1 MASLNFSDVQCNQP
15 LTGSNLRDNATALAD
30 KMGLSSECKKMAEHD
45 FTVGQMSAQI
55 KIPFAKM
62 RADAS
67 FTNSNNKMTQSGCGQ
82 FMLNSSNIL
91 NNVQKIKC
99 LINENQNNTSVNVSS
114 GNKIIIRTL
123 PLSKEEELSKR
134 EILKGYTPAEAGKIS
149 PEMIKEY
156 KTWLDAII
164 GSYDRS
170 LTITN
175 TKLIQKSDVKVKT
188 LGSFSKDQISELESA
203 YKDIAKDV
211 VKNNIEKT
219 IGTNA
224 MDENTKSVV
233 LKNTESNLTDSSQN
247 IQKTLNSI
255 KVITNSNNE
264 TIFESNGKMLLDNFQ
279 FTQETVI
286 DQATAMIVAD
296 AIKDG
301 MKAMVDTVKET
312 SIETVEKKE
321 VAGMDKVIDSVG
333 DVNAKV
339 IKAQNLEDFSPIVYI
354 VIAVIAI
361 FVIIAIGMGMYM
373 VAKKKGSSSAIASSI
388 SNVASIPAVPSVPS
402 VPAVASV
409 PSAG

>member
-1 MASLNFSDVQCNQP
+1 MASINFSDIQCNKP
-15 LTGSNLRDNATALAD
+15 LTGANLRDNATALAD
-30 KMGLSSECKKMAEHD
+30 KMGLSSECKKLAESD
-45 FTVGQMSAQI
+45 FTAGQMSGQVS
-55 KIPFAKM
+55 IPFAKM

-91 NNVQKIKC
+91 NNVHKMKC
-99 LINENQNNTSVNVSS
+99 LINENQSNTSVNVSS
-114 GNKIIIRTL
+114 GNKITIRTL
-123 PLSKEEELSKR
+123 PLSPEEEKAKL
-134 EILKGYTPAEAGKIS
+134 ELLKGYTPAEAGKVT

-164 GSYDRS
+164 ASYDRS

-188 LGSFSKDQISELESA
+188 LGNFTKDQISQLESA

-219 IGTNA
+219 LGTNS
-224 MDENTKSVV
+224 MDENAKAVV

-255 KVITNSNNE
+255 KVITTANNE
-264 TIFESNGKMLLDNFQ
+264 TILESNGKMVLDNFQ
-279 FTQETVI
+279 FTQESVI

-312 SIETVEKKE
+312 SIQNTEKKE
-321 VAGMDKVIDSVG
+321 VTGMEKVIEATG
-333 DVNAKV
+333 NVNAQV
-339 IKAQNLEDFSPIVYI
+339 VDAQKLEEFSPVVYI
-354 VIAVIAI
+354 VIA
-361 FVIIAIGMGMYM
+361 IIAIVIIGVAGTGAYMY
-373 VAKKKGSSSAIASSI
+373 AKKQGKI
-388 SNVASIPAVPSVPS
+388 
-402 VPAVASV
+402 
-409 PSAG
+409 